1 MKIFINAGHGGKD
14 CGAVSQNGFLE
25 KDITKTIAAFLANM
39 LIQKGYN
46 VEYFQQKKS
55 VNEVCE
61 AENKS
66 NSNLFISLHCN
77 SVENEKA
84 NGVEV
89 LYYDGSGIGKELATI
104 VSENLA
110 EFMELKNRG
119 AKPRKDL
126 RVLSGTKAPAILI
139 ELAFLSNLEEEQLLL
154 NEPYSFASGIL
165 KGLYKWVK

>member
-14 CGAVSQNGFLE
+14 CGAVSKNGFFE

-39 LIQKGYN
+39 LIEKGYDI
-46 VEYFQQKKS
+46 EYFQQKNS
-55 VNEVCE
+55 VNEV
-61 AENKS
+61 AQTENKS
-66 NSNLFISLHCN
+66 DSNLFISLHCN

-89 LYYDGSGIGKELATI
+89 LYYEGSGIGKDLATKMSKSL
-104 VSENLA
+104 SEY
-110 EFMELKNRG
+110 MEIKNRG

-139 ELAFLSNLEEEQLLL
+139 ELAFLSNPEEEKLLL

-165 KGLYKWVK
+165 KGLYKWAK